1 MKKLLLI
8 FKFIM
13 LVLVIELI
21 AIKLFPEYSKNQ
33 IYKSFNSKDNE
44 QYTRVVKSRFHQFE
58 YFKDLQVRSNLEEDL
73 NFNKDIKSIW
83 IFGDSVTNGFGLKYT
98 DTYYSNLEKI
108 IDTNN
113 LKYNVLAV
121 SEYGNNLI
129 NVIDI
134 IKKNQNIFKKE
145 DFLVFQFNYNDILPT
160 QFIQNNKMLVTS
172 NPSKFRNLVKKID
185 KFRFEYLHQST
196 FLRVLT
202 HYASIFSRNTK
213 GDCIER
219 GIDALGQYTFSYG
232 SKNFLD
238 QSNEAWDSF
247 EKKLILLSE
256 MSKENDLNFLVL
268 ISPISLQFKNHE
280 KLNFHNFD
288 LECSEINGRE
298 KILEILKNNEIA
310 YADPYKIFIETIEK
324 DLKENNF
331 DPLFFEY
338 DTNHPNEKGSI
349 LMSLSLSKS
358 IINFKQN

>member
-1 MKKLLLI
+1 MKKLLVI
-8 FKFIM
+8 FKFII
-13 LVLVIELI
+13 LLLVIELI

-33 IYKSFNSKDNE
+33 IYKNFNSKNNE
-44 QYTRVVKSRFHQFE
+44 KYIRIVKSRFHQFE

-73 NFNKDIKSIW
+73 NFKKDNKTVW

-98 DTYYSNLEKI
+98 DTYYSNLKKV
-108 IDTNN
+108 IDINN
-113 LKYNVLAV
+113 LEYNVLAV

-134 IKKNQNIFKKE
+134 IKKNQNIFKKQ
-145 DFLVFQFNYNDILPT
+145 DFLVFQFNYNDILPA
-160 QFIQNNKMLVTS
+160 QYIKNNKMIVRS
-172 NPSKFRNLVKKID
+172 NPSALRNLVKKID

-213 GDCIER
+213 GDCVER

-232 SKNFLD
+232 SENFLE

-256 MSKENDLNFLVL
+256 ISKKNDLNFLVL

-288 LECSEINGRE
+288 LECSAIDGRE
-298 KILEILKNNEIA
+298 KILEILEENRIV
-310 YADPYKIFIETIEK
+310 YADPYKLFMKTIEK
-324 DLKENNF
+324 DSKENNF

-349 LMSLSLSKS
+349 LMALSLSKS
-358 IINFKQN
+358 IINFNQN